1 MSYFFLLSYF
11 CLFDFYMKH
20 TLGIVNDERITF
32 IKEKATMI
40 WVPVQ
45 REPDIDFFKNLCYF
59 WKRSRY
65 YKWRAYHLY
74 QRRSHYYLY
83 WVPVQRE
90 QDIDFLKNL
99 CHFWKRSRYCKRR
112 AYPYIKEK
120 VTTIYIEYL
129 PKEKDT
135 YLSHYGPLH
144 VKVNKKK

>member
-1 MSYFFLLSYF
+1 MLPRLDISPFEHPIQFSQFWNPSRGKLEDANSFTQNLAGNLNSYY
-11 CLFDFYMKH
+11 K
-20 TLGIVNDERITF
+20 
-32 IKEKATMI
+32 
-40 WVPVQ
+40 Q
-45 REPDIDFFKNLCYF
+45 DIDFFKNLCHF
-59 WKRSRY
+59 LKRSRY
-65 YKWRAYHLY
+65 CKRRAYHLY

-144 VKVNKKK
+144 VKVNKKT